1 MNCAPFLT
9 VDAWT
14 LHIQQ
19 PDAADY
25 CLVFDAPFA
34 GRIASLSVKAGLG
47 SGQCSVKIDDEP
59 VAGID
64 NVAFGTEKREF
75 VAQDDNAFAPG
86 DQIIFSMLG
95 GVNVADLRATVKYL
109 R

>member
-1 MNCAPFLT
+1 MSCEEFGTL
-9 VDAWT
+9 DGWT

-47 SGQCSVKIDDEP
+47 SGQCSVKINDQS

-64 NVAFGTEKREF
+64 NIDFSSAKREF
-75 VAQDDNAFAPG
+75 VAQDDNSFAPG
-86 DQIIFSMLG
+86 DQIVFSMLG
-95 GVNVADLRATVKYL
+95 GVDVVDLRAAVKYL